1 MNSIKC
7 ERRIYDYKFN
17 THSHSYAQLIL
28 PIHGVLYIETN
39 YKKLPLEDE
48 HLFFLPP
55 DCKHTF
61 GANKN
66 NEFLV
71 LDIPT
76 NILNKYDM
84 EKMVGGKEFLFDN
97 KWKAIRYL
105 LLNEAANKKS
115 SSSINDLFLYCY
127 HFITDESIP
136 DSIKYINEHFTEDM
150 DLKKL
155 AAIEHYNI
163 SYYSEWFKNKMKIS
177 PVEYIQNL
185 RVKKAKEFLLNT
197 DLTILQISQIVGYD
211 HNSSFTRVFKHLEKT
226 SPTEFRKKSKN
237 KLKTS

>member
-7 ERRIYDYKFN
+7 ERRTYDYKLN
-17 THSHSYAQLIL
+17 THAHSYAQLIL
-28 PIHGVLYIETN
+28 PIHGMLYIETN
-39 YKKLPLEDE
+39 YKKLTLKDE

-55 DCKHTF
+55 DCEHTF
-61 GANKN
+61 SADKS

-71 LDIPT
+71 LDISD
-76 NILNKYDM
+76 NMLNKYDM
-84 EKMVGGKEFLFDN
+84 ENMVGGREVLFDD

-105 LLNEAANKKS
+105 LLNEADNKKS

-127 HFITDESIP
+127 HFIADGSMP
-136 DSIKYINEHFTEDM
+136 DSIKYINEHFTEDI

-185 RVKKAKEFLLNT
+185 RVKKSKELLLNT
-197 DLTILQISQIVGYD
+197 NLTILQISQMVGYE
-211 HNSSFTRVFKHLEKT
+211 HNSSFTRVFKYSEKI
-226 SPTEFRKKSKN
+226 SPTEFRRKIKR
-237 KLKTS
+237 